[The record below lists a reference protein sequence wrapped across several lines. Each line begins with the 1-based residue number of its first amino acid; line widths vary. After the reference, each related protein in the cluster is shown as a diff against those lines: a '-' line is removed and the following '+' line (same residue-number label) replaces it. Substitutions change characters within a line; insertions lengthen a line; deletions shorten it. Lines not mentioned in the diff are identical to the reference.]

1 MNKKQVTAL
10 DDYINKV
17 YTIALLAISG
27 ACQAAGLL
35 YTLEKIFG
43 LFPTVEWWILITFD
57 VTCLFW
63 LAVSVFFVKTG
74 YEDKL
79 VKPRKLKHTKIF
91 LTILEIVQWNFILY
105 MMPLENFWAFMF
117 FFVALEALFLDYKL
131 IAFTEAGLF
140 ISLVISWFVNGAD
153 TLPVKDAMFVPAM
166 LNKTVCLI
174 LSMAALFMLVY
185 LVNRFL
191 VRAKKDE
198 LEKNNERVQNMLL
211 SVSELSDK
219 LCGAGDTLS
228 DISQNESSSAEELA
242 ATSENLL
249 TNNNELGQKSDES
262 IENLNEL
269 QKWEQVVN
277 EQMSRVE
284 TSSRH
289 LLDKSKENESRLK
302 LLKEITGEVSVSMEN
317 TNEVSVRLS
326 EAVKEIDVALKVI
339 SDISSSTDL
348 LSLNA
353 SIEAARAGE
362 AGKGFAVVAQ
372 SVGGLARDTQE
383 SVAKVGA
390 VIEKIQQSVAEMT
403 DMVNDNTLKL
413 ARQNEYFN
421 EVFSGMQ
428 EMISI
433 LNSSMEDIRTM
444 GEAHDRQAGVIRS
457 TVEINR
463 SIAERIKRENAEYA
477 NINIMV
483 ESNANDIEQMTEQVA
498 VLNQMVEQ
506 INQLLSQQD

>member
-17 YTIALLAISG
+17 YAIALLTISG

-35 YTLEKIFG
+35 YTLEKILG

-57 VTCLFW
+57 VTCLLW
-63 LAVSVFFVKTG
+63 LSISVFFVKTG
-74 YEDKL
+74 YENKL
-79 VKPRKLKHTKIF
+79 VKPKKLKQTKVF
-91 LTILEIVQWNFILY
+91 LTVLEIVQWNFILY
-105 MMPLENFWAFMF
+105 MMPLENFWAYMF
-117 FFVALEALFLDYKL
+117 FFIALEALFLDHKL
-131 IAFTEAGLF
+131 IALTEAGLF
-140 ISLVISWFVNGAD
+140 ISLIISWFVIGES
-153 TLPVKDAMFVPAM
+153 TLPARDAMFIPAM
-166 LNKTVCLI
+166 LNKIVCLI
-174 LSMAALFMLVY
+174 LSLAVLFLLVY

-198 LEKNNERVQNMLL
+198 MEKNNERVQKVLL

-219 LCGAGDTLS
+219 LYGAGNTLS
-228 DISQNESSSAEELA
+228 DISHNESSSAEELA

-249 TNNNELGQKSDES
+249 ANNNELGRKSDES

-277 EQMSRVE
+277 EQMNRVE
-284 TSSRH
+284 ASSKR

-302 LLKEITGEVSVSMEN
+302 SLKEITSEVSVSMEN

-326 EAVKEIDVALKVI
+326 AAVKEIDVALKVI

-383 SVAKVGA
+383 SVKKVGS

-403 DMVNDNTLKL
+403 DMVNENSRKL
-413 ARQNEYFN
+413 ASQNEYFN
-421 EVFSGMQ
+421 EVFIGMQ

-433 LNSSMEDIRTM
+433 LNSSMEDIGTM
-444 GEAHDRQAGVIRS
+444 GEAHDKQAGVIRN

-463 SIAERIKRENAEYA
+463 SIADSIKQENSEYA

-483 ESNANDIEQMTEQVA
+483 ESNANDIEKMTEQVS

-506 INQLLSQQD
+506 INRLLSQQD